1 MTHDQQ
7 TISILLIEDNEGDI
21 VLTQEAM
28 RDAKL
33 ANNLLIARDGDEALD
48 ILFKRNGFEDAPTP
62 DLILLDLNLPITDGY
77 EVLAVM
83 KQEDSLLRIP
93 VVVLTSS
100 ESDAD
105 RIKTY
110 DLHANCFVSKPLK
123 ASTFIDVVKTIE
135 NFWLSIV
142 SLPPKPAAE

>member
-1 MTHDQQ
+1 MTQQ

-33 ANNLLIARDGDEALD
+33 ANNLLLARDGDEALD
-48 ILFKRNGFEDAPTP
+48 ILYKRNGYEGAATP
-62 DLILLDLNLPITDGY
+62 DLILLDLNLPVTDGY
-77 EVLAVM
+77 EVLEIM
-83 KQEDSLLRIP
+83 KQDEDLLRIP

-110 DLHANCFVSKPLK
+110 QLHANCFVSKPLK
-123 ASTFIDVVKTIE
+123 ASSFIEVVKTIE

-142 SLPPKPAAE
+142 SLPPKAAAE

>member
-1 MTHDQQ
+1 MTQQ

-28 RDAKL
+28 REAKL
-33 ANNLLIARDGDEALD
+33 ANNLLLARDGDEALD
-48 ILFKRNGFEDAPTP
+48 ILYKRNGYEGAATP
-62 DLILLDLNLPITDGY
+62 DLILLDLNLPVTDGY
-77 EVLAVM
+77 EVLEIM
-83 KQEDSLLRIP
+83 KQDEDLLRIP

-110 DLHANCFVSKPLK
+110 QLHANCFVSKPLK
-123 ASTFIDVVKTIE
+123 ASSFIEVVKTIE

-142 SLPPKPAAE
+142 SLPPKAAAE